1 MGTDRQL
8 LGREYWL
15 IMSTPAPAVTGA
27 DIAGQVEAHLDW
39 LLELEAAG
47 AVVMSGPLT
56 EGPGAGPGSG
66 VTVLRAQ
73 SAEHAASIAARD
85 PFVLTGLRTFE
96 VFRWLVNEGAI
107 RVRLSLGTG
116 TYTWD

>member
-1 MGTDRQL
+1 MGTDRRL

-27 DIAGQVEAHLDW
+27 DIAGHVEAHLDW
-39 LLELEAAG
+39 LLGLEAAG
-47 AVVMSGPLT
+47 VVVMSGPLT
-56 EGPGAGPGSG
+56 EGPGARPGSG

-73 SAEHAASIAARD
+73 SAQDAAGIAAGD
-85 PFVLTGLRTFE
+85 PFVLAGLRTFE
-96 VFRWLVNEGAI
+96 VFGWQVNEGAI
-107 RVRLSLGTG
+107 AVRLSLGTG